1 MCVSH
6 EALPQN
12 KAFAIRPF
20 QLILY
25 GTIYVMYVC
34 ICVFVR
40 IYVICVVI
48 CNTLSWKICD
58 IKIAYRRLYKCV
70 L

>member
-25 GTIYVMYVC
+25 GTICNVC
-34 ICVFVR
+34 MCMCVCE
-40 IYVICVVI
+40 YM
-48 CNTLSWKICD
+48 
-58 IKIAYRRLYKCV
+58 
-70 L
+70 

>member
-1 MCVSH
+1 MCVSY

-25 GTIYVMYVC
+25 GTICNVC
-34 ICVFVR
+34 VCLCV
-40 IYVICVVI
+40 
-48 CNTLSWKICD
+48 CD
-58 IKIAYRRLYKCV
+58 WGGGGGLRAKGYSIQEAGCQRF
-70 L
+70 

>member
-20 QLILY
+20 QLMLY
-25 GTIYVMYVC
+25 GTICNVCVCMYMCVC
-34 ICVFVR
+34 ENVCNMCCNICHFDKFV
-40 IYVICVVI
+40 
-48 CNTLSWKICD
+48 TF
-58 IKIAYRRLYKCV
+58 LYK
-70 L
+70 